1 MSALCVAALGFL
13 FPECPPIPLTP
24 QPSSPASHAPHFLPR
39 EGRCLGTFEQA
50 LGMQFEAETRVT
62 QEKGKR
68 GEERGLDLSDLE
80 LPSPA

>member
-1 MSALCVAALGFL
+1 
-13 FPECPPIPLTP
+13 
-24 QPSSPASHAPHFLPR
+24 
-39 EGRCLGTFEQA
+39 
-50 LGMQFEAETRVT
+50 MQFEAETRVT